1 MYAWVL
7 VITCCSCKCPN
18 KWTLPHTFPNT
29 KTQVRAHSCLKRSQG
44 LHRHHVLTP
53 LQKVHPILVWKSIN
67 TNTTLL
73 NVVLSTLPTCEN
85 SSCEGIFC
93 KGFYFFFFSHFPHPI
108 VYIYFVSI
116 FIEEKGEQLI
126 WSLQFLVTTESKGV
140 WFIYFLFYVFY
151 VNTMNSVV
159 IFFGM
164 QQQITRPNA
173 RVSGV
178 WWRSWQ
184 SRREEARETAPQQ
197 SAKQWT
203 RHTHTR

>member
-85 SSCEGIFC
+85 SSCESFARDFISSFFPIFHTQLRTFILLVFLLKRRVNSSFGHC
-93 KGFYFFFFSHFPHPI
+93 SFWSQLSQRVYDLYTSYFMSF
-108 VYIYFVSI
+108 
-116 FIEEKGEQLI
+116 
-126 WSLQFLVTTESKGV
+126 
-140 WFIYFLFYVFY
+140 
-151 VNTMNSVV
+151 M
-159 IFFGM
+159 
-164 QQQITRPNA
+164 
-173 RVSGV
+173 
-178 WWRSWQ
+178 
-184 SRREEARETAPQQ
+184 
-197 SAKQWT
+197 
-203 RHTHTR
+203 